1 MAERD
6 IIVFSPTGAAA
17 PEAGGTSRA
26 RLFRG
31 VALVCLGIGVAAIG
45 FEVSA
50 LRETS
55 RPSAEAR
62 PAPAAGEE
70 PAGLTEPAAV
80 EPLAVPD
87 VAPPSLAALPTIQ
100 DMATAAAERRLGA
113 DGRPVPPL
121 PPRRPAGLCCETA
134 EPPPPTEIRQVAL
147 GRPDRN
153 FALRLGTRQ
162 SDTAALAAVPLAAP
176 DAADAVR
183 SDARVLGVPPGPP
196 PLPPRR
202 PQRSGTGAQPDTAAE
217 LPSPSVAD
225 DAGNEGRLLG
235 EWQSAA
241 LPTGRDGATAPV
253 RRLNLSLNSGDPA
266 ARQVSLLNFVSMRPA
281 EMPGPL
287 PPRMADGLVQRDRE
301 IGEELAT
308 AFVEIF
314 RGLNDPAL
322 AAIGEPQVVLERIG
336 ADALER
342 TALDLTERALSAP
355 AALEAALGESTA
367 AFESALAAA
376 GLERDD
382 PVARALRAAHAQRSD
397 GAFAFG
403 QNVVS
408 RQADYLM
415 AVAELAGALDRHA
428 PAIEA
433 DSERMRYGSRQARA
447 EVVAL
452 ARRVDEADAA
462 LERYVPAVRT
472 LAPDF
477 HNAIPWFSATASLQ
491 PSMPSNAR

>member
-6 IIVFSPTGAAA
+6 IIVFSPAGGAA
-17 PEAGGTSRA
+17 PEAGGAGRS

-50 LRETS
+50 LRETIQ
-55 RPSAEAR
+55 PSTEA
-62 PAPAAGEE
+62 PSPPAARHE
-70 PAGLTEPAAV
+70 PAVPTEPAAV
-80 EPLAVPD
+80 DSLAVRD
-87 VAPPSLAALPTIQ
+87 VPPPSLATLPTIQ
-100 DMATAAAERRLGA
+100 DMATAATERRLGT

-121 PPRRPAGLCCETA
+121 PPRRPDRPCCETA
-134 EPPPPTEIRQVAL
+134 ERPLTEIRQVAF
-147 GRPDRN
+147 GRPDRS
-153 FALRLGTRQ
+153 FALRLGARE
-162 SDTAALAAVPLAAP
+162 SESAALTAVPRAAP
-176 DAADAVR
+176 D
-183 SDARVLGVPPGPP
+183 DARAVSPALRVSPVLP

-202 PQRSGTGAQPDTAAE
+202 PQRGGTGVQPDSTAKSA
-217 LPSPSVAD
+217 SPSIAD
-225 DAGNEGRLLG
+225 DAGTDGRLLG

-241 LPTGRDGATAPV
+241 LPTTSPVGAAAPV
-253 RRLNLSLNSGDPA
+253 RRLNLSLNSTDPTV
-266 ARQVSLLNFVSMRPA
+266 RQISLLNFVSMRPA
-281 EMPGPL
+281 EVPGPL
-287 PPRMADGLVQRDRE
+287 PPRVADGLVQRDRE
-301 IGEELAT
+301 IGEELAA

-314 RGLNDPAL
+314 RALNDPAL

-336 ADALER
+336 ARALER

-376 GLERDD
+376 GLQRDD

-433 DSERMRYGSRQARA
+433 GSERMRYGSQQARA

-452 ARRVDEADAA
+452 ARTVDEADAA
-462 LERYVPAVRT
+462 LERYVPAVRS

-477 HNAIPWFSATASLQ
+477 HNAIPWSSAAGSLQ
-491 PSMPSNAR
+491 SSAPSNAR